1 MLNSEKVKRYF
12 EDSAEDFDNIYENR
26 GNLLTRLIN
35 KVFRK
40 GMYERFALVIQECGD
55 VQNKS
60 VLDIGCGSGRISLS
74 LAEKGARVI
83 GIDYS
88 SKMVQLANEQ
98 LNRHGASS
106 RFNVEFICCDFME
119 DFNTDE
125 LFDITL
131 ALGVL
136 DYIKEPIPFLERVR
150 SLTKG
155 QMFVSYPAKFAF
167 QMPIRKIWLY
177 TKKCPVYF
185 YTERQLA
192 TIYES
197 IGIDSFKLLK
207 LPAGYLV
214 KAFVTKRG

>member
-150 SLTKG
+150 SLTKE